1 MAVETEF
8 ADEGK
13 WVKGTP
19 SDWGLD
25 EEVLGSTTE
34 RTLTP
39 HHPRTSLYI
48 LAIYGVLIVAGIIA
62 VVPFLYVVSTSL
74 KETASLFS
82 YPPEW
87 IPSEPTL
94 TNFRSLLE
102 EHPFFRW
109 TLNSLIVASAV
120 TIIKVIID
128 SMAGYAFA
136 KMSFP
141 GRDVLFL
148 VVLMTLM
155 IPFAA
160 TLIPLY
166 LLVRDLH
173 MLNTYPGLILPALAS
188 PIGIFMMR
196 QFIESLPSDLENA
209 ARLDGC
215 SEFQIFRRVIL
226 PLMKPGLVVL
236 GVFTFMTQWTS
247 YLWPLVISTREDML
261 TLTVGVQSLRSL
273 FTVNWGVLS
282 AGAVLSLL
290 PLILVFLFLQ
300 RYFIAGSIAGAL
312 KE

>member
-1 MAVETEF
+1 MIPV
-8 ADEGK
+8 
-13 WVKGTP
+13 
-19 SDWGLD
+19 SIN
-25 EEVLGSTTE
+25 
-34 RTLTP
+34 TL
-39 HHPRTSLYI
+39 
-48 LAIYGVLIVAGIIA
+48 
-62 VVPFLYVVSTSL
+62 VPLLYVISTSL
-74 KETASLFS
+74 KDNAALFS

-87 IPSEPTL
+87 IPRDPTFV
-94 TNFRSLLE
+94 NFRSLVEDYPYL
-102 EHPFFRW
+102 RW
-109 TLNSLIVASAV
+109 TFNSLVVAAAV
-120 TIIKVIID
+120 TVTKVMID

-136 KMSFP
+136 KMTFP
-141 GRDVLFL
+141 GKDALFL
-148 VVLMTLM
+148 IVLMTLM
-155 IPFAA
+155 VPFAA
-160 TLIPLY
+160 TLIPLF
-166 LLVRDLH
+166 LIVRGLG
-173 MLNTYPGLILPALAS
+173 LTNTYLGLILPALAS

-247 YLWPLVISTREDML
+247 YLWPLVINTREDMF

-273 FTVNWGVLS
+273 FTVGWGILS
-282 AGAVLSLL
+282 AGAVLSML

>member
-1 MAVETEF
+1 MAIETDFSELQSQSRPAARVRPAPAF
-8 ADEGK
+8 GA
-13 WVKGTP
+13 
-19 SDWGLD
+19 
-25 EEVLGSTTE
+25 
-34 RTLTP
+34 
-39 HHPRTSLYI
+39 SLYRV
-48 LAIYGVLIVAGIIA
+48 AIYGILIVAAIIA
-62 VVPFLYVVSTSL
+62 MVPFLYVISTSL
-74 KETASLFS
+74 KDNASLFS

-94 TNFRSLLE
+94 INFQTLLSE
-102 EHPFFRW
+102 YPYLRW
-109 TLNSLIVASAV
+109 TFNSLVVATTV
-120 TIIKVIID
+120 TAIKVIID

-136 KMSFP
+136 KMTFP
-141 GRDVLFL
+141 GKDALFL

-155 IPFAA
+155 VPFAA
-160 TLIPLY
+160 TLIPLFII
-166 LLVRDLH
+166 VRDLK
-173 MLNTYPGLILPALAS
+173 LTNTYLGLILPALAS

-261 TLTVGVQSLRSL
+261 TLTVGVQSLKSL
-273 FTVNWGVLS
+273 FTVDWGVLS
-282 AGAVLSLL
+282 AGAVLSML

>member
-1 MAVETEF
+1 MAIETDF
-8 ADEGK
+8 AELHSRAATRYEMTMKSRGI
-13 WVKGTP
+13 
-19 SDWGLD
+19 GL
-25 EEVLGSTTE
+25 
-34 RTLTP
+34 
-39 HHPRTSLYI
+39 SLY
-48 LAIYGVLIVAGIIA
+48 LVVIYGVLIIAGIIA
-62 VVPFLYVVSTSL
+62 IVPFLYVVSTSL
-74 KETASLFS
+74 KETAALFS

-94 TNFRSLLE
+94 TNFRTLIE

-141 GRDVLFL
+141 GRDALFV

-155 IPFAA
+155 VPFAA
-160 TLIPLY
+160 TLIPLFII
-166 LLVRDLH
+166 VRNLN
-173 MLNTYPGLILPALAS
+173 LTNTYLGLILPGLAS

-215 SEFQIFRRVIL
+215 SEFQIFQRVIL

-247 YLWPLVISTREDML
+247 YLWPLVISNHEDML
-261 TLTVGVQSLRSL
+261 TLTVGVQSLNSL
-273 FTVNWGVLS
+273 FSVNWGVLS
-282 AGAVLSLL
+282 AGAVLSML
-290 PLILVFLFLQ
+290 PIILVFLFLQ

>member
-1 MAVETEF
+1 MAIETDF
-8 ADEGK
+8 AE
-13 WVKGTP
+13 
-19 SDWGLD
+19 LD
-25 EEVLGSTTE
+25 APAARSGQATASQRLRSVPYLV
-34 RTLTP
+34 
-39 HHPRTSLYI
+39 
-48 LAIYGVLIVAGIIA
+48 AIYGILSVAAIIA
-62 VVPFLYVVSTSL
+62 MVPFLYVVSTSL
-74 KETASLFS
+74 KDTASLFS

-94 TNFRSLLE
+94 TNFQSLLQDY
-102 EHPFFRW
+102 PYLRW

-120 TIIKVIID
+120 TAIKVVID
-128 SMAGYAFA
+128 AMAGYAFA

-141 GRDVLFL
+141 GKDALFL

-155 IPFAA
+155 VPFAA
-160 TLIPLY
+160 TLIPLFII
-166 LLVRDLH
+166 VRNLN
-173 MLNTYPGLILPALAS
+173 LTNTYLGLILPALAS

-215 SEFQIFRRVIL
+215 SELQIFRRVIL

-273 FTVNWGVLS
+273 FTVNWGILS
-282 AGAVLSLL
+282 AGAVLSML
-290 PLILVFLFLQ
+290 PLVLVFLFLQ

>member
-1 MAVETEF
+1 MAIETEF
-8 ADEGK
+8 AELH
-13 WVKGTP
+13 P
-19 SDWGLD
+19 S
-25 EEVLGSTTE
+25 E
-34 RTLTP
+34 RVSSETKT
-39 HHPRTSLYI
+39 RASRRGGASLY
-48 LAIYGVLIVAGIIA
+48 LVAIYGVLIVAAIIA
-62 VVPFLYVVSTSL
+62 LVPFLYVVSTSF
-74 KETASLFS
+74 KDTVALFK

-94 TNFRSLLE
+94 INFQELVQDY
-102 EHPFFRW
+102 PFLRW
-109 TLNSLIVASAV
+109 TLNSFIVASTA

-128 SMAGYAFA
+128 AMAGYAFA
-136 KMSFP
+136 KMAFP
-141 GRDVLFL
+141 GKDALFL

-155 IPFAA
+155 VPFAA
-160 TLIPLY
+160 TLIPLFII
-166 LLVRDLH
+166 VRDLH
-173 MLNTYPGLILPALAS
+173 LTNTYIGLILPALAS

-196 QFIESLPSDLENA
+196 QFIETLPADLENA

-226 PLMKPGLVVL
+226 PLVRPGLVVL

-247 YLWPLVISTREDML
+247 YLWPLVIGTKEEMF

-282 AGAVLSLL
+282 AGAVLSML
-290 PLILVFLFLQ
+290 PLVLVFLFLQ

>member
-1 MAVETEF
+1 MAIETEF
-8 ADEGK
+8 AELQ
-13 WVKGTP
+13 VRAHAP
-19 SDWGLD
+19 STR
-25 EEVLGSTTE
+25 SE
-34 RTLTP
+34 RTTS
-39 HHPRTSLYI
+39 TKGIGSSLY
-48 LAIYGVLIVAGIIA
+48 LVAIYGVLIIAGIIA
-62 VVPFLYVVSTSL
+62 IIPFLYVVSTSL
-74 KETASLFS
+74 KDTAALFS

-94 TNFRSLLE
+94 TNFQTLLDDF
-102 EHPFFRW
+102 PYLRW
-109 TLNSLIVASAV
+109 MLNSLIVASAV
-120 TIIKVIID
+120 TIIKVMID

-141 GRDVLFL
+141 GRDALFL

-155 IPFAA
+155 VPFAA
-160 TLIPLY
+160 TLIPLFII
-166 LLVRDLH
+166 VRDLN
-173 MLNTYPGLILPALAS
+173 LTNTYLGLMLPALAS

-196 QFIESLPSDLENA
+196 QFIESLPSDLEHA

-215 SEFQIFRRVIL
+215 SEFQIFRRIIL

-282 AGAVLSLL
+282 AGAVLSML

>member
-8 ADEGK
+8 AELSAPVG
-13 WVKGTP
+13 
-19 SDWGLD
+19 S
-25 EEVLGSTTE
+25 EVSRASSAKRGVG
-34 RTLTP
+34 P
-39 HHPRTSLYI
+39 SLYLI
-48 LAIYGVLIVAGIIA
+48 AIYGILIIA
-62 VVPFLYVVSTSL
+62 ALIALVPFLYVISTSL
-74 KETASLFS
+74 KDTVSLFK

-87 IPSEPTL
+87 IPAEPTL
-94 TNFRSLLE
+94 VNFQSLLQE
-102 EHPFFRW
+102 YPFIRW
-109 TLNSLIVASAV
+109 TMNSFIVASAV
-120 TIIKVIID
+120 TVVKVVID

-141 GRDVLFL
+141 GKDALFL

-155 IPFAA
+155 VPFAA
-160 TLIPLY
+160 TLIPLFII
-166 LLVRDLH
+166 VRDLH
-173 MLNTYPGLILPALAS
+173 LTNTYLGLILPALAS

-196 QFIESLPSDLENA
+196 QFIETLPSDLENA

-226 PLMKPGLVVL
+226 PLVRPGLVVL

-247 YLWPLVISTREDML
+247 YLWPLVIGTKEEMF

-282 AGAVLSLL
+282 AGAVLSML
-290 PLILVFLFLQ
+290 PLVLVFLFLQ

>member
-1 MAVETEF
+1 MAIETEF
-8 ADEGK
+8 AELQAL
-13 WVKGTP
+13 VPARRSERMT
-19 SDWGLD
+19 STRRI
-25 EEVLGSTTE
+25 GS
-34 RTLTP
+34 
-39 HHPRTSLYI
+39 SLY
-48 LAIYGVLIVAGIIA
+48 LVAIYGVLIVASIIA
-62 VVPFLYVVSTSL
+62 IVPLLYVVSTSF
-74 KETASLFS
+74 KDTVALFS

-94 TNFRSLLE
+94 TNFQTLLD

-109 TLNSLIVASAV
+109 TLNSLIVASGV
-120 TIIKVIID
+120 TVIKVIID

-141 GRDVLFL
+141 GRDALFL

-155 IPFAA
+155 VPFAA
-160 TLIPLY
+160 TLIPLFII
-166 LLVRDLH
+166 VRNLN
-173 MLNTYPGLILPALAS
+173 LTNTYLGLMLPALAS

-196 QFIESLPSDLENA
+196 QFIESLPGDLENA

-282 AGAVLSLL
+282 AGAVLALL

>member
-1 MAVETEF
+1 M
-8 ADEGK
+8 
-13 WVKGTP
+13 
-19 SDWGLD
+19 
-25 EEVLGSTTE
+25 
-34 RTLTP
+34 
-39 HHPRTSLYI
+39 
-48 LAIYGVLIVAGIIA
+48 
-62 VVPFLYVVSTSL
+62 
-74 KETASLFS
+74 
-82 YPPEW
+82 
-87 IPSEPTL
+87 
-94 TNFRSLLE
+94 
-102 EHPFFRW
+102 
-109 TLNSLIVASAV
+109 AV

-136 KMSFP
+136 KMNFP
-141 GRDVLFL
+141 GRDALFL
-148 VVLMTLM
+148 IVLTTLM
-155 IPFAA
+155 VPFAA
-160 TLIPLY
+160 TLIPLFII
-166 LLVRDLH
+166 VRNLN
-173 MLNTYPGLILPALAS
+173 LTNTYLGLMLPALAS

-282 AGAVLSLL
+282 AGAVLALL